1 MKHIGEKIYDLRKRK
16 GLSQEELGEAVGVS
30 RQTISKWEMGKT
42 IPDTENIVVLSRFFG
57 VDVSYFVPKPQ
68 CEHEIAATVAE
79 TAVPDNDETDIK
91 KINKNKRVLKFIKI
105 ILICLCIIAAI
116 FAVIIAYCGV
126 ILFDFQTAND
136 FETVYFLELNI
147 NIFDVFIA
155 SIITFSI
162 LILFIIATIIIF
174 IVKNKKLKIKEDVER

>member
-91 KINKNKRVLKFIKI
+91 KDKKRRRKIKTAKILLVLF
-105 ILICLCIIAAI
+105 CIVAAI
-116 FAVIIAYCGV
+116 FAGLAIYSG
-126 ILFDFQTAND
+126 ILCIYIPKNND
-136 FETVYFLELNI
+136 FETMFFSEI
-147 NIFDVFIA
+147 NITIFDIFVI
-155 SIITFSI
+155 SLVIFSF
-162 LILFIIATIIIF
+162 LIVSTVIII
-174 IVKNKKLKIKEDVER
+174 IILVVETKKSKLEENKK

>member
-79 TAVPDNDETDIK
+79 TAVPDNDETAIK
-91 KINKNKRVLKFIKI
+91 KIIKRRRLINRMKI
-105 ILICLCIIAAI
+105 LLIFLCVIAGVFASIAIYSGIITI
-116 FAVIIAYCGV
+116 TFSRKS
-126 ILFDFQTAND
+126 D
-136 FETVYFLELNI
+136 FEKIYFSEFNI
-147 NIFDVFIA
+147 NIFDIFLT
-155 SIITFSI
+155 SI
-162 LILFIIATIIIF
+162 ILFIVLIVIIMITIIIL
-174 IVKNKKLKIKEDVER
+174 VVETKKSKLEENKK

>member
-16 GLSQEELGEAVGVS
+16 GLSQEELGEAIGVS

-79 TAVPDNDETDIK
+79 TAVPDNDETAIK
-91 KINKNKRVLKFIKI
+91 KINKNKRVNKKVKI
-105 ILICLCIIAAI
+105 FLICFCVVSVI
-116 FAVIIAYCGV
+116 FTCFIVYLIV
-126 ILFDFQTAND
+126 TLFGSRNESD
-136 FETVYFLELNI
+136 FETIYFSEFNLYFYEK
-147 NIFDVFIA
+147 
-155 SIITFSI
+155 
-162 LILFIIATIIIF
+162 IIIF
-174 IVKNKKLKIKEDVER
+174 VAIFLIVIVAI

>member
-68 CEHEIAATVAE
+68 CEQETAATVAE
-79 TAVPDNDETDIK
+79 TAVPDNDETAIK
-91 KINKNKRVLKFIKI
+91 KDKKTKHANKKVKI
-105 ILICLCIIAAI
+105 LLICLFVVISIAVCFIVYLIVTLFGFHKDNEFEAI
-116 FAVIIAYCGV
+116 
-126 ILFDFQTAND
+126 
-136 FETVYFLELNI
+136 YFSVFNY
-147 NIFDVFIA
+147 NIFDLIIIIIIA
-155 SIITFSI
+155 SILVTTV
-162 LILFIIATIIIF
+162 LIIIITV
-174 IVKNKKLKIKEDVER
+174 IVKKIKKRKIKEDEKR